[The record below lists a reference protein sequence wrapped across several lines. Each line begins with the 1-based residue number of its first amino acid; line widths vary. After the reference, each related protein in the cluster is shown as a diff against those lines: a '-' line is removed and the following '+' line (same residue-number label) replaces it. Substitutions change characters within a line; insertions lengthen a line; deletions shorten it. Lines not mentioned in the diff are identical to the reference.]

1 MALTLSEIARI
12 AGGELVGDGA
22 IQIRGV
28 ARIEEA
34 GEGDLSF
41 LVNARYARY
50 LNESRVAA
58 LIVPHKL
65 SLDLPIPLIRAEN
78 PYFAFLKVVSVFY
91 PPKPLIEKGIHPTAV
106 IPKSALI
113 GKNVSIGAYVV
124 IGEDCQIGDGSVI
137 LPGAVLGNRVVVGR
151 DCLLHANVSIR
162 EDVHMGDR
170 VILHNGV
177 VLGSD
182 GFGFTFEDGR
192 YVKIPQVGTLVVQD
206 DVEIGA
212 NTAIDRAMLGETRI
226 CKGAKLDNLV
236 QIGHNCTV
244 GEHTVISGQ
253 TGLSGSTHIGR
264 YVRIGG
270 QAGFA
275 GHLKV
280 GDKAAIGAQAGV
292 SKDVPEST
300 MVSGYPAKPHREEL
314 HIEAA
319 VSRLPELLRAF
330 KELQNRVRDLE
341 EKLRKLC

>member
-1 MALTLSEIARI
+1 MALTLSEIAGI
-12 AGGELVGDGA
+12 AGGELAGDGSL
-22 IQIRGV
+22 QIRGV

-34 GEGDLSF
+34 GPGDLSF

-50 LNESRVAA
+50 LNDSKVAA
-58 LIVPHKL
+58 LIVPKDL
-65 SLDLPIPLIRAEN
+65 SLEIPIPLIRAEN
-78 PYFAFLKVVSVFY
+78 PYFAFLKVVNVFY

-106 IPKSALI
+106 IPKSTCV
-113 GKNVSIGAYVV
+113 GQDVSIGAYVV

-137 LPGAVLGNRVVVGR
+137 LPGVVLGNRVIVGNQ
-151 DCLLHANVSIR
+151 CLLHANVSIR
-162 EDVHMGDR
+162 EDVRLGNR

-192 YVKIPQVGTLVVQD
+192 YVKIPQVGSLVIQD

-212 NTAIDRAMLGETRI
+212 NTAIDRAMLGETLI

-244 GEHTVISGQ
+244 GDHTVISGQ
-253 TGLSGSTHIGR
+253 AGLSGSTHIGR

-280 GDKAAIGAQAGV
+280 GDKSAIGAQAGV
-292 SKDVPEST
+292 SKDVPESM
-300 MVSGYPAKPHREEL
+300 MVSGYPAKPHRDEL
-314 HIEAA
+314 RIEAA
-319 VSRLPELLRAF
+319 ALRLPELLKAF
-330 KELQNRVRDLE
+330 KDLQNRVRDLE